1 MSCHFYG
8 PHGGQYLPSDE
19 PPSVLHLAASSTTP
33 IAYTFFQILLRH
45 PQLQVNLQD
54 QESGYTALHRALFV
68 GNIRAVRNL
77 LLRNDIDTSI
87 KDAEGMAA
95 YDLYNGTVDGVSLV
109 IFRVMNEALTKHR
122 LTRHK
127 MAMAQICS
135 YGGSIVS
142 RSPYSP

>member
-1 MSCHFYG
+1 MEWARVARRIQTRGICLG
-8 PHGGQYLPSDE
+8 GRELPLVHGSHAGQYLLFDE
-19 PPSVLHLAASSTTP
+19 PSSVLHLAASSTTP
-33 IAYTFFQILLRH
+33 MAYTFFQILLRH

-68 GNIRAVRNL
+68 GNIRAARDL

-109 IFRVMNEALTKHR
+109 IFYLMGKNAD
-122 LTRHK
+122 
-127 MAMAQICS
+127 
-135 YGGSIVS
+135 
-142 RSPYSP
+142 